1 MSRHRLSAPRRRRK
15 CSLAGRHSLLP
26 SCIGTATESRD
37 DPSASGSSEVVDF
50 FGVRRSGRRF
60 HTVSSKVTS
69 PVIDA
74 DLARRGSRHRSALA
88 ISGIHK
94 VLQFLARL
102 KKRNLFR
109 RHFHFFPGFRV
120 SPHATPPF
128 PSAEAPKSANLDLFP
143 FLQRPD
149 NAVKDSLDDALR
161 LLPRQFRN
169 PQHLFYEVGLRQCG
183 LLGHRPVAS
192 SLCLK
197 WVAVLLAVTLAHDA
211 KRLRRGATCA
221 PLPITKTTRR
231 E

>member
-1 MSRHRLSAPRRRRK
+1 MSRHRLSAPHRRRK

-60 HTVSSKVTS
+60 HAVSIYAIRSNRR
-69 PVIDA
+69 PN
-74 DLARRGSRHRSALA
+74 LARGSRHRSAFA
-88 ISGIHK
+88 VSGIHK

-120 SPHATPPF
+120 SPHATPPL
-128 PSAEAPKSANLDLFP
+128 PSAETPKSSNLDLFP

-149 NAVKDSLDDALR
+149 NAVKDSLDDTLR
-161 LLPRQFRN
+161 FLAREFRN
-169 PQHLFYEVGLRQCG
+169 PQHLFNEVGLRQCG
-183 LLGHRPVAS
+183 LLRHHPVAS
-192 SLCLK
+192 LPCLN
-197 WVAVLLAVTLAHDA
+197 WVAV
-211 KRLRRGATCA
+211 
-221 PLPITKTTRR
+221 
-231 E
+231 